1 MRDSDVGIEA
11 TVDQAGRRLHA
22 LHRVREL
29 TFGLQRGTD
38 NADVDVTGEG
48 LLWAAHCETGDAV
61 IDAILHTSSSSQIAW
76 RDLRMLGVPI
86 WLRNETTLKTILDKA
101 ARASFA
107 KTKDPESC
115 ALLFVCLGR
124 TSVLAG
130 LYKAKRDQKLFEFLS
145 RDFNEKR
152 HQEAALKNAY
162 ALLSKHRYEL
172 SATFFALAGQ
182 YEDAAKICL
191 KHLNDVSLSI
201 AILRCATG
209 PSSSSVIG
217 KDGSYSV

>member
-1 MRDSDVGIEA
+1 MSRRLRDSDVGIEA

-29 TFGLQRGTD
+29 TFGRQRGTD

-48 LLWAAHCETGDAV
+48 LLWAAHCETSDAV

-130 LYKAKRDQKLFEFLS
+130 LYAKRP
-145 RDFNEKR
+145 
-152 HQEAALKNAY
+152 
-162 ALLSKHRYEL
+162 
-172 SATFFALAGQ
+172 
-182 YEDAAKICL
+182 KI
-191 KHLNDVSLSI
+191 V
-201 AILRCATG
+201 
-209 PSSSSVIG
+209 
-217 KDGSYSV
+217 